1 MALTGFETFS
11 RVLFGWLGR
20 MLTKDS
26 LSFKNQLVKARIPLL
41 AEDYV
46 ATTVM
51 QVVLTFLVGLGVT
64 LLLLGVV
71 IPQIESMDDPN
82 AAPTINSQTGETI
95 IPTYSIS
102 LFVEI
107 VIAAVLLLVLPG
119 LVALVQWLTPALLE
133 SSRASDMDK
142 QIPFAASYVSAMA
155 AANAT
160 PSMTFKSLARN
171 KDIYGEIA
179 HEAAWIYHSM
189 EFMGRDLVTTL
200 KEAVDRTPSERFAEF
215 VQGIIGTVTA
225 GGNLKLYFLNRAE
238 YYGQQ
243 NRSHV
248 KDVLQQMALF
258 SEAYVV
264 VAVALPIF
272 AMIIAVITFW
282 VSGAGM
288 QLEQIHMY
296 LLVFGGFPVIQI
308 VFSGLFYSLSQEV
321 STD

>member
-11 RVLFGWLGR
+11 RVLLGWFGR

-26 LSFKNQLVKARIPLL
+26 VELKNQLVKARIPLL
-41 AEDYV
+41 PEDYV
-46 ATTVM
+46 ASSAM
-51 QVVLTFLVGLGVT
+51 QVILAFLGGVAFSLAIVGVLVPQLETMQDPTKPDGENFAISKIVQYAIIGILV
-64 LLLLGVV
+64 
-71 IPQIESMDDPN
+71 
-82 AAPTINSQTGETI
+82 
-95 IPTYSIS
+95 
-102 LFVEI
+102 F
-107 VIAAVLLLVLPG
+107 VLPG
-119 LVALVQWLTPALLE
+119 LIALVQFLTPAFLQ
-133 SSRASDMDK
+133 SSRGTNMDR

-160 PSMTFKSLARN
+160 PSQTFKSLARN

-179 HEAAWIYHSM
+179 NEAAWIYHSM
-189 EFMGRDLVTTL
+189 EFIGRDLVTTL

-215 VQGIIGTVTA
+215 VQGIIGTVTS
-225 GGNLKLYFLNRAE
+225 GGNLKLYFLNRSE
-238 YYGQQ
+238 YYAQQ
-243 NRSHV
+243 NRVHV

-288 QLEQIHMY
+288 QLEEIHMY
-296 LLVFGGFPVIQI
+296 LLIFAGFPMIQI
-308 VFSGLFYSLSQEV
+308 VFSGLFYALSSEV

>member
-11 RVLFGWLGR
+11 RVLLGWLGR

-26 LSFKNQLVKARIPLL
+26 IGLRNDLVKARIPLL
-41 AEDYV
+41 AEDYM
-46 ATTVM
+46 ASSIM
-51 QVVLTFLVGLGVT
+51 QVLVTFVGGVLFVLF
-64 LLLLGVV
+64 LLGFL
-71 IPQIESMDDPN
+71 IPQIETMENPS
-82 AAPTINSQTGETI
+82 TGENFSPVSDKVKLALI
-95 IPTYSIS
+95 GI
-102 LFVEI
+102 
-107 VIAAVLLLVLPG
+107 LVFALP
-119 LVALVQWLTPALLE
+119 ALVGLIQLFTPGWVA
-133 SSRASDMDK
+133 SSRATNMDR
-142 QIPFAASYVSAMA
+142 QIPYAASYVSAMA

-160 PSMTFKSLARN
+160 PSQTFKSLARN
-171 KDIYGEIA
+171 KDIYGEISND
-179 HEAAWIYHSM
+179 AAWIYHSM
-189 EFMGRDLVTTL
+189 EFLGRDLITTL

-225 GGNLKLYFLNRAE
+225 GGNLKLYFLNRSE
-238 YYGQQ
+238 YYAQQ
-243 NRSHV
+243 NRIHV
-248 KDVLQQMALF
+248 KDILQQMALF

-288 QLEQIHMY
+288 QIEEIHMY

-308 VFSGLFYSLSQEV
+308 IFSGLFYSLSMEI

>member
-1 MALTGFETFS
+1 LVAFMALVGLTGFETFS
-11 RVLFGWLGR
+11 RVLLGWFGR
-20 MLTKDS
+20 MVTKDS
-26 LSFKNQLVKARIPLL
+26 LGLKNQLVKARIPLL

-46 ATTVM
+46 ASSVM
-51 QVVLTFLVGLGVT
+51 QVILAFLGGVAFSLVIVGFLVPQLETMQDPTKPDGENFVVSNVIQYAVIGV
-64 LLLLGVV
+64 LV
-71 IPQIESMDDPN
+71 
-82 AAPTINSQTGETI
+82 
-95 IPTYSIS
+95 
-102 LFVEI
+102 F
-107 VIAAVLLLVLPG
+107 VLPALIG
-119 LVALVQWLTPALLE
+119 LVQFLTPSLLE
-133 SSRASDMDK
+133 SSRGTNMDR

-179 HEAAWIYHSM
+179 NEAAWIYHSM

-225 GGNLKLYFLNRAE
+225 GGNLKLYFLNRSE
-238 YYGQQ
+238 YYAQQ
-243 NRSHV
+243 NRVHV
-248 KDVLQQMALF
+248 KDILQQMALF

-288 QLEQIHMY
+288 KLEEIHMY
-296 LLVFGGFPVIQI
+296 LLVFAGFPVIQLI
-308 VFSGLFYSLSQEV
+308 FSGLFYSLSTEI
-321 STD
+321 SND

>member
-1 MALTGFETFS
+1 MALSGFETFS

-20 MLTKDS
+20 LLTKDS
-26 LSFKNQLVKARIPLL
+26 VGLRNQLVKARIPLL
-41 AEDYV
+41 PEDYV
-46 ATTVM
+46 ATSIM
-51 QVVLTFLVGLGVT
+51 QVITAFLVGLGIT
-64 LLLLGVV
+64 LGLLLFLIPEVIETLPVAGGEDGDTINVSKTQEAVIAVFLCIV
-71 IPQIESMDDPN
+71 IP
-82 AAPTINSQTGETI
+82 
-95 IPTYSIS
+95 
-102 LFVEI
+102 
-107 VIAAVLLLVLPG
+107 LLI
-119 LVALVQWLTPALLE
+119 ALVQWLTPALQE
-133 SSRASDMDK
+133 SSRASNMDR
-142 QIPFAASYVSAMA
+142 QLPFAASYVSAMA

-160 PSMTFKSLARN
+160 PTQTFKSLARN
-171 KDIYGEIA
+171 EDIYGEISVD
-179 HEAAWIYHSM
+179 AAWIFHSM

-215 VQGIIGTVTA
+215 IQGIIGTVTS
-225 GGNLKLYFLNRAE
+225 GGNLKLYFLNRSE
-238 YYGQQ
+238 YYAQQ
-243 NRSHV
+243 NRVHV

-288 QLEQIHMY
+288 QLEEIHMY

-308 VFSGLFYSLSQEV
+308 IFSGLFYSLSQEV

>member
-1 MALTGFETFS
+1 MALSGFETFS

-20 MLTKDS
+20 LLTKDS
-26 LSFKNQLVKARIPLL
+26 VGLKNQLVKARIPLL
-41 AEDYV
+41 PEDYV
-46 ATTVM
+46 ATSIM
-51 QVVLTFLVGLGVT
+51 QVVTAFLVGLGIT
-64 LLLLGVV
+64 LGLLLFLIPEVIENLPVAGGEEGATIDVSRTQEAVIAVFLCIV
-71 IPQIESMDDPN
+71 IPFLI
-82 AAPTINSQTGETI
+82 
-95 IPTYSIS
+95 
-102 LFVEI
+102 
-107 VIAAVLLLVLPG
+107 
-119 LVALVQWLTPALLE
+119 ALVQWLTPALQE
-133 SSRASDMDK
+133 SSRASNMDR
-142 QIPFAASYVSAMA
+142 QLPFAASYVSAMA

-160 PSMTFKSLARN
+160 PTQTFKSLARN
-171 KDIYGEIA
+171 EDIYGEISVD
-179 HEAAWIYHSM
+179 AAWIFHSM

-215 VQGIIGTVTA
+215 IQGIIGTVTS
-225 GGNLKLYFLNRAE
+225 GGNLKLYFLNRSE
-238 YYGQQ
+238 YYAQQ
-243 NRSHV
+243 NRTHV

-288 QLEQIHMY
+288 QLEEIHMY

-308 VFSGLFYSLSQEV
+308 IFSGLFYSLSQEV

>member
-11 RVLFGWLGR
+11 RVLLGWLGR
-20 MLTKDS
+20 LIGKDS
-26 LSFKNQLVKARIPLL
+26 IGLKNQLVKARIPLL

-46 ATTVM
+46 ATSIM
-51 QVVLTFLVGLGVT
+51 QVITAFVVGLALSFAIVGLVFPQLET
-64 LLLLGVV
+64 MEDPNTGENFEIGIYVEIAIFAVLCGV
-71 IPQIESMDDPN
+71 IP
-82 AAPTINSQTGETI
+82 
-95 IPTYSIS
+95 
-102 LFVEI
+102 
-107 VIAAVLLLVLPG
+107 LLIG
-119 LVALVQWLTPALLE
+119 LVQWLSPAFLE
-133 SSRASDMDK
+133 SSRGSSMDR
-142 QIPFAASYVSAMA
+142 QLPFAASYVSAMA

-160 PSMTFKSLARN
+160 PIQTFKSLARN
-171 KDIYGEIA
+171 EDIYGEISVDS
-179 HEAAWIYHSM
+179 AWIFHSM

-200 KEAVDRTPSERFAEF
+200 KEAVDRSPSERFAEF
-215 VQGIIGTVTA
+215 IQGIIGTVTS
-225 GGNLKLYFLNRAE
+225 GGNLKLYFLNRSE
-238 YYGQQ
+238 YYAQQ

-288 QLEQIHMY
+288 QLEEIHMY
-296 LLVFGGFPVIQI
+296 LLVFAGFPVIQI
-308 VFSGLFYSLSQEV
+308 VFSGLFYSLSQEI

>member
-1 MALTGFETFS
+1 M
-11 RVLFGWLGR
+11 VLLGWFGR

-26 LSFKNQLVKARIPLL
+26 VELKNQLVKARIPLL
-41 AEDYV
+41 PEDYV
-46 ATTVM
+46 ASSAM
-51 QVVLTFLVGLGVT
+51 QVILAFLGGVAFSLAIVGVLVPQLETMQDPTKPDGENFAISKIVQYAIIGILV
-64 LLLLGVV
+64 
-71 IPQIESMDDPN
+71 
-82 AAPTINSQTGETI
+82 
-95 IPTYSIS
+95 
-102 LFVEI
+102 F
-107 VIAAVLLLVLPG
+107 VLPG
-119 LVALVQWLTPALLE
+119 LIALVQFLTPAFLE
-133 SSRASDMDK
+133 SSRGTNMDR

-160 PSMTFKSLARN
+160 PSQTFKSLARN

-179 HEAAWIYHSM
+179 NEAAWIYHSM
-189 EFMGRDLVTTL
+189 EFIGRDLVTTL

-215 VQGIIGTVTA
+215 IQGIIGTVTS
-225 GGNLKLYFLNRAE
+225 GGNLKLYFLNRSE
-238 YYGQQ
+238 YYAQQ
-243 NRSHV
+243 NRVHV

-288 QLEQIHMY
+288 QLEEIHMY
-296 LLVFGGFPVIQI
+296 LLVFGLFPLIQL
-308 VFSGLFYSLSQEV
+308 VFSTIFYGLSQEV